1 MTDLH
6 CLYAL
11 SHSLYSGR
19 ARAYLIKQRIVFQE
33 RSTGHESFK
42 AEVLPK
48 AKLATI
54 PTLVTPT
61 GEVIRDGAAIIE
73 HFESANGRPSQPP
86 GPCQQVISA
95 LFDVIGHDGLLR
107 PAMHY
112 RWNFPAENLHFV
124 QYHFLHAQRDT
135 PERAEKTE
143 HMMNRMRHVTE
154 VFGVTEQSQPL
165 VEALYTEYLD
175 AFNAHFEQYPYL
187 LGWKPCV
194 GDYGLLAPLYAHLG
208 RDPYPAS
215 LMQQRAPRVYRWVER
230 MNRPDQ
236 DVPEFFAPGTDFLN
250 NDEIPETLMAVLR
263 AVAEDFVPETRA
275 AASVINDWLGRQ
287 QPEAGAA
294 AVGRLG
300 NQLGRAE
307 FSVRGQSITALAS
320 PYRFYLLQRVQAV
333 YAGLPLAEQASVE
346 QMLQAC
352 GMQDMLAIKLDRSIG
367 RADNLEVWQ

>member
-19 ARAYLIKQRIVFQE
+19 ARAYLIKQRIAFQE

-42 AEVLPK
+42 AEVLPE

-54 PTLVTPT
+54 PTLVTPA

-154 VFGVTEQSQPL
+154 VFGVTEQSHPL
-165 VEALYTEYLD
+165 VEALYT
-175 AFNAHFEQYPYL
+175 
-187 LGWKPCV
+187 
-194 GDYGLLAPLYAHLG
+194 
-208 RDPYPAS
+208 
-215 LMQQRAPRVYRWVER
+215 
-230 MNRPDQ
+230 
-236 DVPEFFAPGTDFLN
+236 
-250 NDEIPETLMAVLR
+250 
-263 AVAEDFVPETRA
+263 
-275 AASVINDWLGRQ
+275 
-287 QPEAGAA
+287 
-294 AVGRLG
+294 
-300 NQLGRAE
+300 
-307 FSVRGQSITALAS
+307 
-320 PYRFYLLQRVQAV
+320 
-333 YAGLPLAEQASVE
+333 
-346 QMLQAC
+346 
-352 GMQDMLAIKLDRSIG
+352 
-367 RADNLEVWQ
+367 

>member
-6 CLYAL
+6 RLYAL

-19 ARAYLIKQRIVFQE
+19 ARAYLIKQRIAFQE

-54 PTLVTPT
+54 PTLVTPA

-73 HFESANGRPSQPP
+73 HFESTNGRPSQPQ
-86 GPCQQVISA
+86 GACQQIISA

-112 RWNFPAENLHFV
+112 RWNFPEDNLHFV
-124 QYHFLHAQRDT
+124 QHHFLHAQRDT

-143 HMMNRMRHVTE
+143 HMMNRMRHVTA
-154 VFGVTEQSQPL
+154 VFGVTEESQPL

-230 MNRPDQ
+230 MNRPR
-236 DVPEFFAPGTDFLN
+236 P
-250 NDEIPETLMAVLR
+250 
-263 AVAEDFVPETRA
+263 
-275 AASVINDWLGRQ
+275 
-287 QPEAGAA
+287 
-294 AVGRLG
+294 
-300 NQLGRAE
+300 GRAGV
-307 FSVRGQSITALAS
+307 F
-320 PYRFYLLQRVQAV
+320 
-333 YAGLPLAEQASVE
+333 YAGHRFFEQ
-346 QMLQAC
+346 
-352 GMQDMLAIKLDRSIG
+352 R
-367 RADNLEVWQ
+367 

>member
-1 MTDLH
+1 
-6 CLYAL
+6 
-11 SHSLYSGR
+11 
-19 ARAYLIKQRIVFQE
+19 
-33 RSTGHESFK
+33 
-42 AEVLPK
+42 
-48 AKLATI
+48 
-54 PTLVTPT
+54 
-61 GEVIRDGAAIIE
+61 
-73 HFESANGRPSQPP
+73 
-86 GPCQQVISA
+86 
-95 LFDVIGHDGLLR
+95 
-107 PAMHY
+107 MHY

-250 NDEIPETLMAVLR
+250 NDEIPKTLMAVLR

-300 NQLGRAE
+300 NLLGRAE
-307 FSVRGQSITALAS
+307 FSVRGQTITALAS
-320 PYRFYLLQRVQAV
+320 PYRFYLLQRVQAI
-333 YAGLPLAEQASVE
+333 YAGLPLDEQVSVE
-346 QMLQAC
+346 HMLQAC
-352 GMQDMLAIKLDRSIG
+352 GMHEMLSIKLDRVMG